1 MPNITRTV
9 EGLKNGTV
17 IDHIPA
23 GQGMKILRLFELDA
37 LGERVTVGFNLTSRH
52 MGSKDLIKVENVAL
66 TEVQAN
72 ELALFAPKATVNVI
86 ADFQVVKKHKL
97 EMPETVEGI
106 FACPN
111 SNCISHVEP
120 VSSFFYVEAHGNDT
134 NLKCKYCEKGFSKDI
149 VTELR

>member
-1 MPNITRTV
+1 
-9 EGLKNGTV
+9 
-17 IDHIPA
+17 
-23 GQGMKILRLFELDA
+23 
-37 LGERVTVGFNLTSRH
+37 
-52 MGSKDLIKVENVAL
+52 VAL

>member
-1 MPNITRTV
+1 MNITRTV